1 MRKILSILSIVI
13 ILSAF
18 FYPALVFGNSEKQLN
33 YTLISSKDLAGV
45 NSTLRQSIKTLFP
58 NSRENYLEYN
68 STQARK
74 YIKELDIKFVPF
86 VIYDKSIATRDVFF
100 HMVRHKMVTKVKDYY
115 VIPDEQLKL
124 GTVMLLDR
132 KRKPN
137 RLDMFVGAFC
147 PYSKTAQA
155 ELIDFIRQRDIDI
168 DLNLRYLVKA
178 HEFGISSFYG
188 PEETKEDI
196 AQIIIQERYPDKF
209 RDYLL
214 LIQDK
219 NREEA
224 FKELGISAD
233 IIESK
238 KEWALEILKDDSKEA
253 ESLQINRSPTFL
265 WENIYLISNL
275 EGLKEYEPFKRKAL
289 ASAAR
294 RAASG
299 VIAIDFFYSNACASC
314 REIKNR
320 LLPEIESEYKDKIA
334 INYHNILD
342 SDALA
347 LKLKMEKK
355 YGLSKGPIPEVFL
368 PNIALRGKEE
378 IKKELKVSIEALLQE
393 KIMAAGGGEIGQDSI
408 ILNEFSTFSPALVIT
423 AGLIDGINPC
433 AFATLIFFVSLL
445 ALNSYG
451 RRQIAYV
458 GGVFIISVFLTYLAI
473 GLGIFQGL
481 QRLEVFSRLSRLIYY
496 AIALLVLGLGI
507 YNLCDYIRYKKTG
520 QMKGCGL
527 KLHDRLRK
535 IADTRKSLAAL
546 IVATFVTGCI
556 VALFEFPCTG
566 QVYFPTIAFVLKVP
580 YLRASAFLY
589 LILYN
594 LVFTL
599 PLVAV
604 FLLADKGFASE
615 KFSLFTN
622 KHLGGIKIA
631 TIVLFFSLAILLFI
645 I

>member
-1 MRKILSILSIVI
+1 MKKILSILSIAI

-18 FYPALVFGNSEKQLN
+18 LYSALAFGKSEEQLN
-33 YTLISSKDLAGV
+33 YTLISSRDLAGV

-58 NSRENYLEYN
+58 DSRETYLEYN

-86 VIYDKSIATRDVFF
+86 VIYDKSIANRDAFF
-100 HMVRHKMVTKVKDYY
+100 HMVRHKMVVKVKDYY

-147 PYSKTAQA
+147 PYSKTTQA

-168 DLNLRYLVKA
+168 DLNLRYLVKV

-188 PEETKEDI
+188 PSETKEDI
-196 AQIIIQERYPDKF
+196 AQIIIQKHYPDKF

-224 FKELGISAD
+224 LKELGISAD

-253 ESLQINRSPTFL
+253 ESLQIKRSPTFL
-265 WENIYLISNL
+265 WENVYLIPNL
-275 EGLKEYEPFKRKAL
+275 EGLKQYEPFKRKAL

-294 RAASG
+294 KVASG
-299 VIAIDFFYSNACASC
+299 VIAIDFFYSNACSSC

-320 LLPEIESEYKDKIA
+320 LLSEIESEYKDKIE
-334 INYHNILD
+334 INYHNISD

-347 LKLKMEKK
+347 LKLKMEKE

-368 PNIALRGKEE
+368 PNIALRGKEQ
-378 IKKELKVSIEALLQE
+378 IKKELKGAIKALSEQEAVAAERIEA
-393 KIMAAGGGEIGQDSI
+393 GGDNAI
-408 ILNEFSTFSPALVIT
+408 IDNFSTFSPALVIT

-451 RRQIAYV
+451 RRQIACV
-458 GGVFIISVFLTYLAI
+458 GATFIISVFLTYLAI

-496 AIALLVLGLGI
+496 AIALLVLGLGV

-527 KLHDRLRK
+527 KLHDRLRD
-535 IADTRKSLAAL
+535 IADSRRPLAAL
-546 IVATFVTGCI
+546 IAATFVTGCI

-580 YLRASAFLY
+580 HLRASAFLY

-615 KFSLFTN
+615 KFALFTN
-622 KHLGGIKIA
+622 RHLDGIKIA
-631 TIVLFFSLAILLFI
+631 TVVLFFSLAILLFI
-645 I
+645 L